1 MKVTLVNNLLTVV
14 TDVTKEVVEA
24 GISDLKARNEKGD
37 QVYGVSKT
45 DKDARI
51 GSFELAGNAYVG
63 DKLAAQILL
72 KDGTTLPEVQRTYGE
87 ALLAA
92 KKYTAQ
98 IAEEALTKEEQI
110 NGLFQA

>member
-14 TDVTKEVVEA
+14 TDVTKEVVKA
-24 GISDLKARNEKGD
+24 GLSDLKARDDKGN

-45 DKDARI
+45 DKSARI
-51 GSFELAGNAYVG
+51 SPFEFAGNAYVG

-72 KDGTTLPEVQRTYGE
+72 KDGTTLQEVQKEYGE

-98 IAEEALTKEEQI
+98 IADEALTKEEQI